1 MFVCLDNCS
10 NFNPRSHEGSDLCV
24 SVPSLTDFVI
34 SIHAPT
40 RGATWRGAC
49 SIIAWEISIHAPT
62 RGATLPEEYFMGVG
76 TTFQSTL
83 PRGERRVS
91 ILQSLYSHKF
101 QSTLPR
107 GERLEYNIKNPLVIT
122 ISIHA
127 PTRGATVVTGNKQQT
142 TNNISIH
149 APTRGATTQTGCLN
163 KIIAFQSTLP
173 RGERQDRVTSLLH
186 GPTFQSTLP
195 RGERQDQ
202 EVYEQKY
209 NANFNPRSHEGS
221 DN

>member
-83 PRGERRVS
+83 PRGERLGGYPYQVYTT
-91 ILQSLYSHKF
+91 I
-101 QSTLPR
+101 
-107 GERLEYNIKNPLVIT
+107 

-127 PTRGATVVTGNKQQT
+127 PTRGATFCGSFITANYV
-142 TNNISIH
+142 ISIH
-149 APTRGATTQTGCLN
+149 APTRGATGINSSIPVFT
-163 KIIAFQSTLP
+163 
-173 RGERQDRVTSLLH
+173 
-186 GPTFQSTLP
+186 
-195 RGERQDQ
+195 
-202 EVYEQKY
+202 
-209 NANFNPRSHEGS
+209 
-221 DN
+221 